1 MDKRHFIQVIDQ
13 HRGTI
18 RSLCQVYY
26 ATPEDQKDA
35 FQDIVLQL
43 WKSFDSF
50 EGKSQINTW
59 IYRVGLN
66 TLLSKKRKEQ
76 PSTSFTSIDG
86 YQQLLQ
92 TSNSDDDLELL
103 HQVIQTLKDVD
114 KAMVVLHLE
123 GYKNKEIA
131 NMLDL
136 STSNVATR
144 FNRIKAQL
152 KSRFNTHTY
161 ATKRP

>member
-1 MDKRHFIQVIDQ
+1 MKKHHFIQIIDQ
-13 HRGTI
+13 NRGTI

-26 ATPEDQKDA
+26 ASPEDQKDA

-50 EGKSQINTW
+50 EGKSQVSTW

-66 TLLSKKRKEQ
+66 TLLSKRRKEQ
-76 PSTSFTSIDG
+76 PPTAFASIDV
-86 YQQLLQ
+86 YHQQLQ
-92 TSNSDDDLELL
+92 SGIADDDLELL

-114 KAMVVLHLE
+114 KALVVLHLE

-131 NMLDL
+131 TMLEL
-136 STSNVATR
+136 SATNVATR
-144 FNRIKAQL
+144 FNRIKALL
-152 KSRFNTHTY
+152 KTKFNTNTY